1 MIEQKDQ
8 ELQNVVKQY
17 TEAHDETLKLFDQK
31 QQNLA
36 KLTQLKSALQ
46 KAVADNAEYEHAY
59 NACTNAFK
67 LK

>member
-1 MIEQKDQ
+1 MIDQKDQ

-17 TEAHDETLKLFDQK
+17 TDAHDETLKLFDEK

-36 KLTQLKSALQ
+36 KLTQLKSTLQ
-46 KAVADNAEYEHAY
+46 KVVAENAEYEHAY
-59 NACTNAFK
+59 RACANSFK

>member
-46 KAVADNAEYEHAY
+46 KVVADNAEYEHAY
-59 NACTNAFK
+59 KACTNAFK